1 MKSDARR
8 TGKSETSEEQRVT
21 TEQTTEQGYDVIV
34 LGAGPAGLQATLTL
48 GRMHRPTLVLDAGTY
63 RNDPADAMHNVVGF
77 DGATPAE
84 FRAAAHRDL
93 AAYADVTVR
102 RTAATTVEGD
112 LEEGFRVDLADG
124 TTAWARR
131 VLLATGVRDTLPAIE
146 GLDELWGSV
155 AAHCPFCHGHEYAGT
170 HVALIGPHAP
180 MLSLMVDRIAARRT
194 VLTDGAPVPD
204 GTAELAERT
213 GLGVRTEP
221 ITRLERTA
229 TGARAHFESGPV
241 VELGGILVGTT
252 LAQAAP
258 FAEQLGLTLLESGC
272 VEVDPFGHT
281 SLPGVSA
288 AGDMAHTRELPMP
301 AAAVLAA
308 AASGLMAATA
318 LVRELA
324 FEDGGL

>member
-1 MKSDARR
+1 MDTTAD
-8 TGKSETSEEQRVT
+8 TLTS
-21 TEQTTEQGYDVIV
+21 TEQGYDAIV
-34 LGAGPAGLQATLTL
+34 LGGGPAGLQAALTL

-77 DGATPAE
+77 DGVTPAA
-84 FRAAAHRDL
+84 FREAAHRDL

-102 RTAATTVEGD
+102 RVAATSVKGD

-124 TTAWARR
+124 SAAWARR

-146 GLDELWGSV
+146 GLDDLWGSV

-170 HVALIGPHAP
+170 HVGLIGPHAA

-194 VLTDGAPVPD
+194 VLTDGAELTDDV
-204 GTAELAERT
+204 AALAERT

-229 TGARAHFESGPV
+229 TGARAHFESGPPE
-241 VELGGILVGTT
+241 ELGGVFVGTT
-252 LAQAAP
+252 FAQAAP
-258 FAEQLGLTLLESGC
+258 FAEQLGLAVLESGC
-272 VEVDPFGHT
+272 VEVDPLGHT

-288 AGDMAHTRELPMP
+288 AGDMAHTRDLPMP
-301 AAAVLAA
+301 SAAVLAA
-308 AASGLMAATA
+308 ASSGLMAAGA
-318 LVRELA
+318 LARELA